1 MANNEAS
8 DLIEKALNEAIQ
20 TMEDHDDGDLVV
32 EWVLVAYVSNPVEE
46 KGGGYPMLYSNGN
59 LPDHR
64 AKGLLTEG
72 LDKLRIQDFVNTFMQ
87 DDDENGGGY

>member
-1 MANNEAS
+1 MANSEAS
-8 DLIEKALNEAIQ
+8 DLIETVLNEALQ
-20 TMEDHDDGDLVV
+20 TMGDHDDGDLVV

-72 LDKLRIQDFVNTFMQ
+72 LDKLRLQDWINLIQDP
-87 DDDENGGGY
+87 DEGGY